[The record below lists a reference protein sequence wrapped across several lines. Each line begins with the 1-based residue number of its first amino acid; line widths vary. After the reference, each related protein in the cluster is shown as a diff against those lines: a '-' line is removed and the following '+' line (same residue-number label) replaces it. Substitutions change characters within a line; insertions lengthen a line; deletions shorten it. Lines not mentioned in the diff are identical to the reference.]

1 MIHLTQ
7 AEFDRLQGRRRAKAA
22 APAKAPKPRK
32 PPAPK
37 ARATTVKAAPRVKV
51 VAAGPATRGPWMLA
65 VDYLG
70 RPPTFNGE
78 RRASRSGTT
87 MRAVRAAN
95 STWQEAFVAEVR
107 RAGVPRL
114 GRVFV
119 TFQPFYNSNVV
130 PDPDGLPATTKAA
143 IDALV
148 VAGVLPNDR
157 REELNIGY
165 HTLPAFT
172 DGGPPRLVMTVH
184 PMP

>member
-7 AEFDRLQGRRRAKAA
+7 AEFDRLQGRRRA
-22 APAKAPKPRK
+22 APAKAAPKPRAK
-32 PPAPK
+32 PPAAK
-37 ARATTVKAAPRVKV
+37 ARAAKTKPAPRVKV

-78 RRASRSGTT
+78 RRASRSGAT

-95 STWQEAFVAEVR
+95 STWQDAFVAEVR

-165 HTLPAFT
+165 HTLPAYT